1 VTTRIRLVVFDCDGT
16 MIDSQAG
23 IYDAVAAAWRT
34 LELEP
39 PDREA
44 ARRVVGLPLD
54 RAIATLAPDRSADD
68 HELLCDHYREAF
80 ARSRA
85 DANLEEPLFP
95 GLIGALDAIE
105 ADGMLLGV
113 ATGKSAHGLR
123 MTLERHGLDRRFV
136 TLQTSDRAPGKPAP
150 DMVLR
155 AMADTGADADTTV
168 VIGDTSYDMAMAA
181 NAGVPAIGVAW
192 GYHPVDE
199 LEQAGAAA
207 IIEDYGQAADAV
219 RRLMGPGG

>member
-1 VTTRIRLVVFDCDGT
+1 VTTPIRLVVFDCDGT

-23 IYDAVAAAWRT
+23 IYDAVVAAWQA
-34 LELEP
+34 LGLEP
-39 PDREA
+39 PDRDA

-54 RAIATLAPDRSADD
+54 RAIAQLAPNRNTDD
-68 HELLCDHYREAF
+68 HARLCNRYREAF
-80 ARSRA
+80 ARNRA
-85 DANLEEPLFP
+85 DAALDEPLFP
-95 GLIGALDAIE
+95 GLIQALDAIE
-105 ADGMLLGV
+105 ADGALLGV

-155 AMADTGADADTTV
+155 AMADTGADPDTTV

-181 NAGVPAIGVAW
+181 NARVPAIGVAW

-207 IIEDYGQAADAV
+207 IIDRYDQAADAV
-219 RRLMGPGG
+219 RRLMRAA